1 MKLNIDP
8 KIEGGQVTRMM
19 MPDWAGRAQEMLP
32 ASAGTALDKLGTL
45 DDETMRVR
53 GVSTN
58 QDNSTFNPSNLM
70 GSGIYDEP
78 ITLDMTELSNWARRT
93 TPVEDE
99 PDVTDWMVPAKAQ
112 VSHLRARAKEYDR
125 AGSSMTVASGDPY
138 MPGVNNGQMAFKSER
153 ADTIS
158 DRGTATVLAD
168 GDRNV
173 SLNVP
178 GASTVV
184 TPNQLGWAVG
194 TNLQSKQWVGSL
206 MSIGE
211 ITNNPSSPIGFPAIE
226 GNTGPLFV
234 GHKPSRPSILN
245 RASVGIQ
252 SDQAQTV
259 EFKLRSS
266 RDYTREIRSFT
277 QEVPKGQSTTNFRL
291 LALGIN
297 PMVMEINP
305 EDGTKAVLTDYSVF
319 P

>member
-1 MKLNIDP
+1 MKLNLDP
-8 KIEGGQVTRMM
+8 KIEGAQVTRMR
-19 MPDWAGRAQEMLP
+19 MPDWAGRASEMLP
-32 ASAGTALDKLGTL
+32 ASAGTALDKASTL
-45 DDETMRVR
+45 DDDTLRVR

-58 QDNSTFNPSNLM
+58 QDSSSFNPSGLM
-70 GSGIYDEP
+70 SSGIYDEP
-78 ITLDMTELSNWARRT
+78 ITLDTTELSNWARRT
-93 TPVEDE
+93 TPVEEE

-112 VSHLRARAKEYDR
+112 ISHLKARAKEYDR
-125 AGSSMTVASGDPY
+125 AGSSLTVAAGDPY

-153 ADTIS
+153 ADSIS
-158 DRGTATVLAD
+158 DRGTATVIT
-168 GDRNV
+168 GNNENV
-173 SLNVP
+173 SLDVP
-178 GASTVV
+178 GATPVV
-184 TPNQLGWAVG
+184 TSNQLGWAVG
-194 TNLQSKQWVGSL
+194 TNLQSKQWVGGL
-206 MSIGE
+206 MSVEE
-211 ITNNPSSPIGFPAIE
+211 ITNNPSSPIAFPAIE

-234 GHKPSRPSILN
+234 GHKPSRPSVLN

-252 SDQAQTV
+252 SDQAQTL

-277 QEVPKGQSTTNFRL
+277 QEVPKGKSTVNFRL